1 MRLRHIPGAEQM
13 IEDSPYVIQN
23 PEERK
28 GKWHEV
34 FGNHNPIRIEVGMG
48 KGRFI
53 MELAKANPEINYIG
67 IERYS
72 TVPVS
77 YTHLDVYKRQVFSF
91 PINGRFIIWAAGRS
105 HRGWITSSKPKTL
118 PNRKPNTAEKNPQQE
133 ITAARSIF
141 LTR

>member
-48 KGRFI
+48 
-53 MELAKANPEINYIG
+53 
-67 IERYS
+67 
-72 TVPVS
+72 TVS
-77 YTHLDVYKRQVFSF
+77 YTHLDVYKRQLYDPALS
-91 PINGRFIIWAAGRS
+91 WAACQEAPSRYLRS
-105 HRGWITSSKPKTL
+105 
-118 PNRKPNTAEKNPQQE
+118 
-133 ITAARSIF
+133 
-141 LTR
+141 

>member
-1 MRLRHIPGAEQM
+1 MFKIIVRTIIPIPSAT
-13 IEDSPYVIQN
+13 
-23 PEERK
+23 
-28 GKWHEV
+28 
-34 FGNHNPIRIEVGMG
+34 
-48 KGRFI
+48 
-53 MELAKANPEINYIG
+53 ATIN
-67 IERYS
+67 
-72 TVPVS
+72 T
-77 YTHLDVYKRQVFSF
+77 VFSF